1 MFQNTRDYTKTWD
14 TFAGYDFLGNPQF
27 TTETQHLLI
36 GKFDEYFIHY
46 LSEQLAQLQIN
57 PNDDCLERAEQ
68 FKDLYIN
75 CRLDCQH
82 EYEKN
87 SSLPP

>member
-14 TFAGYDFLGNPQF
+14 TFCGYDFLGNPIFQ
-27 TTETQHLLI
+27 TETQHVLI
-36 GKFDEYFIHY
+36 SKFDEFFLDC
-46 LSEQLAQLQIN
+46 LSTQLTQIN
-57 PNDDCLERAEQ
+57 PDCDCLERYQQ
-68 FKDLYIN
+68 FKELYIQ

-87 SSLPP
+87 VSVSP

>member
-27 TTETQHLLI
+27 QTETQHLLI
-36 GKFDEYFIHY
+36 GRFDEFFIHY
-46 LSEQLAQLQIN
+46 LSDQLATLQIN
-57 PNDDCLERAEQ
+57 PNDDGLERAEQ
-68 FKDLYIN
+68 FKELYIQ

-82 EYEKN
+82 EYEKDQAI
-87 SSLPP
+87 SP

>member
-14 TFAGYDFLGNPQF
+14 TFCGYDFLGNPQF

-36 GKFDEYFIHY
+36 SKFDEFFIHY
-46 LSEQLAQLQIN
+46 LSDHLPHLQIN
-57 PNDDCLERAEQ
+57 PNDDGLERAEQ
-68 FKDLYIN
+68 FKELYIQ

-82 EYEKN
+82 EYEKDQAI
-87 SSLPP
+87 SP